1 MLGVQARGAAA
12 PLEAV
17 SGMHVLAEKY
27 WRRWFN
33 LRDDPDSCLCGVTDF
48 ILHSLFA
55 IVHGSL
61 WLIIYAVA
69 SLLLVRIG
77 PVHEQ
82 PRSSACMPRVRHGRR
97 YSGLPP

>member
-1 MLGVQARGAAA
+1 
-12 PLEAV
+12 
-17 SGMHVLAEKY
+17 MHVLAEKY

-33 LRDDPDSCLCGVTDF
+33 LRDDPDSRLCGVTDF
-48 ILHSLFA
+48 MLRWMTDA
-55 IVHGSL
+55 VHGVL
-61 WLIIYAVA
+61 WIIAYAVE

-82 PRSSACMPRVRHGRR
+82 SRSSAFTPKVRHGRR